1 MSRIRPRFHRPPP
14 ALFPGPAGPGER
26 LALPSRVTPLKRT
39 ATGWAPADAAYGPST
54 PAPPPNSQLEQA
66 ALAWAL
72 ACARAR
78 RTAADLA
85 AAYSAHPD
93 VVSVTADGDQAVVA
107 VRITELRAW
116 YVWRAAMG
124 ARAEDVVFYEDACVA
139 VGGNDGV
146 PLQVVGFGV
155 PLLLD
160 AVAAAARL
168 PYRLWDQV
176 YDLAASHQ
184 DAQGNHW
191 QYDGDQASD
200 GVPLLSMAGRPE
212 PCRITNVVEQAG
224 PLVALRRA
232 HGPVIRDAAAAA
244 GAVSA
249 DSTTG
254 AT

>member
-54 PAPPPNSQLEQA
+54 PAPPPNSRLEQA

-160 AVAAAARL
+160 AVAAVPAVGSGLRSRGVAPGRAGQPLAVRRGPGVRRSSPAFPGRQTGTVPDHERRRAGRAARRTA
-168 PYRLWDQV
+168 P
-176 YDLAASHQ
+176 
-184 DAQGNHW
+184 
-191 QYDGDQASD
+191 
-200 GVPLLSMAGRPE
+200 RPRSRD
-212 PCRITNVVEQAG
+212 P
-224 PLVALRRA
+224 RR
-232 HGPVIRDAAAAA
+232 GSRRRR
-244 GAVSA
+244 GQC
-249 DSTTG
+249 
-254 AT
+254 